1 MSRLRDFT
9 MKSKIKFISLQA
21 IFVFGLVEAVQ
32 PQTGDL
38 HAYPVDVSIYDG
50 QGSLL
55 IEWSYPDTILANQV
69 RIFVQE
75 SGQFDF
81 ELLTVLTLDQDI
93 YLDLRCEPNARYFY
107 KIEIED
113 TFGTVFTSDTKTP
126 AFGTCLTIEDSLA
139 FDPKIGTVQ
148 DLVLSQILGQALST
162 DLYGNFQ
169 PIVDLL
175 KLTKRVKYIWFE
187 NYPIELLK
195 TAEQS
200 LQIIEEIIPSSELID
215 KVLAHESIY
224 RNHFL
229 MNPDIWQSEVEK
241 AVAAIRGQWNLL
253 YSEYPKAIEMLETTA
268 PIRIIGY
275 KITEENQKELELYI
289 FHPNQI
295 SSSELFL
302 LSGDEYVN
310 LGVYQN
316 EHEPMFKVIVPNHWI
331 TVDLMMD
338 DIFIQTCPLI
348 FDESI
353 YFTLNGD
360 FIPKDDQMI
369 MRVGL
374 SETSLWLNELTWNP
388 YTKNLHLEVAGNPE
402 YEDQYSFV
410 LKGEIIWDLE
420 TFPGFEI
427 QYQDSS
433 LMLEVEIE
441 YPILISFMKNEG
453 EETSTLEYIL
463 LDTLPVAISRMPD
476 GGPWH
481 YTESTTLGITN
492 KPIKD
497 SFETDLLPELFVL
510 YQNYPNPFN
519 GQTRI
524 TFDLLEDATVSLYI
538 TDATG
543 RIHDKFMENE
553 FITSGN
559 YNYNWNGE
567 GRSTGIY
574 FFTIQAQVD
583 QRPPAIFS
591 RKMIYL
597 K

>member
-1 MSRLRDFT
+1 
-9 MKSKIKFISLQA
+9 
-21 IFVFGLVEAVQ
+21 
-32 PQTGDL
+32 
-38 HAYPVDVSIYDG
+38 
-50 QGSLL
+50 
-55 IEWSYPDTILANQV
+55 
-69 RIFVQE
+69 
-75 SGQFDF
+75 
-81 ELLTVLTLDQDI
+81 
-93 YLDLRCEPNARYFY
+93 
-107 KIEIED
+107 
-113 TFGTVFTSDTKTP
+113 
-126 AFGTCLTIEDSLA
+126 
-139 FDPKIGTVQ
+139 
-148 DLVLSQILGQALST
+148 
-162 DLYGNFQ
+162 
-169 PIVDLL
+169 
-175 KLTKRVKYIWFE
+175 
-187 NYPIELLK
+187 
-195 TAEQS
+195 
-200 LQIIEEIIPSSELID
+200 
-215 KVLAHESIY
+215 
-224 RNHFL
+224 
-229 MNPDIWQSEVEK
+229 
-241 AVAAIRGQWNLL
+241 
-253 YSEYPKAIEMLETTA
+253 
-268 PIRIIGY
+268 
-275 KITEENQKELELYI
+275 
-289 FHPNQI
+289 
-295 SSSELFL
+295 
-302 LSGDEYVN
+302 
-310 LGVYQN
+310 
-316 EHEPMFKVIVPNHWI
+316 
-331 TVDLMMD
+331 
-338 DIFIQTCPLI
+338 
-348 FDESI
+348 
-353 YFTLNGD
+353 
-360 FIPKDDQMI
+360 MI

-519 GQTRI
+519 VQTRI

-559 YNYNWNGE
+559 
-567 GRSTGIY
+567 
-574 FFTIQAQVD
+574 
-583 QRPPAIFS
+583 
-591 RKMIYL
+591 
-597 K
+597 